1 MIKGFKSKVL
11 KRYWTKADQSLIRPD
26 QVTRVGLILT
36 VLDNATKLDDVAS
49 IVSFAFHPLKG
60 DQKGR
65 YAVKVNAN
73 WRITFGWDQ
82 NGPDAIDL
90 DLEDYH

>member
-1 MIKGFKSKVL
+1 MIKGFKSKAL
-11 KRYWTKADQSLIRPD
+11 KRYWTKADPSLIRPD
-26 QVTRVGLILT
+26 QVQRVGLILS
-36 VLDNATKLDDVAS
+36 VLDTATKLDDVAA

-82 NGPDAIDL
+82 EGTDAIEL